1 MSSIQNKIFTC
12 PHCEMIITVDKL
24 KCGIFR
30 HGIMKKNGKSI
41 NPHTSQ
47 IDCEKLLRKNLIYG
61 CGKPF
66 QIIENTQPDSEKS
79 ISNDITYEISTCDYI

>member
-1 MSSIQNKIFTC
+1 MTNIKIFTC

-47 IDCEKLLRKNLIYG
+47 IDCEKLIRKNLIYG

-66 QIIENTQPDSEKS
+66 KIIEKIKEQSES
-79 ISNDITYEISTCDYI
+79 DDITYEISICDYI

>member
-1 MSSIQNKIFTC
+1 MSSIQNNIFTC
-12 PHCEMIITVDKL
+12 PHCEVIITVDKL

-47 IDCEKLLRKNLIYG
+47 IDCEKLIRKNLIYG

-66 QIIENTQPDSEKS
+66 
-79 ISNDITYEISTCDYI
+79 